1 MQSNI
6 VSVGYSGASGGGAPP
21 AGTISGPGGQCVDVN
36 GDDTG
41 VDLTVV
47 QLWTCQSSAIDQHWT
62 HNSDGPLRTLGRCLD
77 VDGNSTANG
86 ALVELYD
93 CNGIGGQ
100 KWGHAHDTPP
110 LLG

>member
-1 MQSNI
+1 MHQEGAIVLRTGSDDTNVSVGSFFEGVLTSGYPTDAADNAVQSNI

-62 HNSDGPLRTLGRCLD
+62 
-77 VDGNSTANG
+77 
-86 ALVELYD
+86 AL
-93 CNGIGGQ
+93 
-100 KWGHAHDTPP
+100 T
-110 LLG
+110 